1 MAKPKN
7 KKLYEKVKSLTKKK
21 FKVYPSAYANYWL
34 SREYKKRGGK
44 YIGKKSKSSG
54 LDRWT
59 KEKWINVCKLPKKV
73 KCGRSKASGKNWK
86 KDYPYCRPSVRVNKS
101 TPKLASELSK
111 AEIRRRCSQKQKNPR
126 KRVVGISRRKSKSK
140 RKSSKKSSRS
150 RKKSHSK
157 CKKGYVKDRS
167 TGRCR
172 KSKRKSRSRRK

>member
-1 MAKPKN
+1 MVKPKN

-44 YIGKKSKSSG
+44 YIGKKSKSKSSG

-126 KRVVGISRRKSKSK
+126 KRVVGISRRKSK

-157 CKKGYVKDRS
+157 L
-167 TGRCR
+167 
-172 KSKRKSRSRRK
+172 

>member
-1 MAKPKN
+1 M
-7 KKLYEKVKSLTKKK
+7 
-21 FKVYPSAYANYWL
+21 
-34 SREYKKRGGK
+34 
-44 YIGKKSKSSG
+44 
-54 LDRWT
+54 
-59 KEKWINVCKLPKKV
+59 
-73 KCGRSKASGKNWK
+73 
-86 KDYPYCRPSVRVNKS
+86 RVNKS

-126 KRVVGISRRKSKSK
+126 KRVVGISRRKSK

-172 KSKRKSRSRRK
+172 KSKRKSSKKSSRSRKKSHSKL